1 MCAMNQIL
9 INETFY
15 LISGDTHTHTHTHT
29 HAMAILKSP
38 GMQFLRVLKIKLA
51 MSHMW

>member
-1 MCAMNQIL
+1 MNQIL
-9 INETFY
+9 INETFF
-15 LISGDTHTHTHTHT
+15 LISGDTHT